1 MGDRVQN
8 KLTNVAIK
16 KAGDGKLFDGGG
28 LTLVKKGDGGKWV
41 FRFSHLG
48 KRREMGLGAW
58 PELSLAEARK
68 ARDAWSSVLARGE
81 DPIQV
86 REAERAAEIA
96 ERDKHDPTFAEMVDI
111 VFEAKKDGLR
121 GGGARGRWRSPLDTH
136 VIPRIGR
143 KRMSAITQIE
153 VRDALKPIWRTKHP
167 TAEKAIQ
174 RTRIIFEQ
182 ARFAGIDCDPFTVD
196 AAKRLLGEV
205 RHKTKHIAATPWQD
219 VPALWTRLDPHLSAG
234 LCLRWMLLTLV
245 RFDGCRGA
253 RTSEVVDGIWIVPE
267 DRVKGREGKTR
278 DFHVPLPAA
287 ALEIVEDAKEAGDD
301 LLFPGRRGAM
311 LSSRAVEV
319 YLDRIGEA
327 GRPHGFRSAFRSWV
341 QDTDACLYDVAETI
355 LGHSVGGKVE
365 RSYARSDLLERRRP
379 VMEAW
384 ARYVTGAEASSV
396 LQLRR

>member
-1 MGDRVQN
+1 MQN
-8 KLTNVAIK
+8 KLTNISVR

-28 LTLVKKGDGGKWV
+28 LTLVKKGDRGKWV
-41 FRFSHLG
+41 FRYSHLG

-58 PELSLAEARK
+58 PELSLADARK
-68 ARDAWSSVLARGE
+68 ARDAWASVLAGGE

-136 VIPRIGR
+136 VIPRIGS
-143 KRMSAITQIE
+143 KRMSALTQIE
-153 VRDALKPIWRTKHP
+153 VRDAIKPIWRTKHP

-174 RTRIIFEQ
+174 RTRMVFEE

-196 AAKRLLGEV
+196 AARRMLGEV
-205 RHKTKHIAATPWQD
+205 RHKTTHIAATPWQD
-219 VPALWTRLDPHLSAG
+219 VPTLWKQLDPHLSAG

-245 RFDGCRGA
+245 RFDGCRAA
-253 RTSEVVDGIWIVPE
+253 RASEVEDGVWIVPE
-267 DRVKGREGKTR
+267 DRVKGREGKAK

-287 ALEIVEDAKEAGDD
+287 AMEIIEDAKEAGDD
-301 LLFPGRRGAM
+301 LLFPGHRGRPVT
-311 LSSRAVEV
+311 SRGVEV
-319 YLDRIGEA
+319 YLDRIGEP

-341 QDTDACLYDVAETI
+341 QDTDACSFEVAETI
-355 LGHSVGGKVE
+355 LGHTIGSTVE
-365 RSYARSDLLERRRP
+365 RSYARSDLLDRRRP

-384 ARYVTGAEASSV
+384 ARFVTGEESASV
-396 LQLRR
+396 IPLRKQ